1 LLLLKLLSQTGVLL
15 IQSLT
20 RFPARE
26 KMKRIGKMWRETNPR
41 WSPASSACQGA
52 PGCGG
57 CRRALKCVLVAPARI
72 SDFCTKPCPLDCQV
86 LQEKK
91 RCITVYA
98 TYNTPPLQQP
108 HPYNTPQPPILHVCQ
123 ANYTPYNT
131 PLHPY
136 NTPPWTARDQE
147 NGGSG
152 PGKWRDQE
160 NGGSGPGK
168 WRQRAPSTGSN
179 HSVHGAWRRCLMK

>member
-1 LLLLKLLSQTGVLL
+1 MLLLKLLSQTGVLL

-41 WSPASSACQGA
+41 WSPAPSACQGA

-98 TYNTPPLQQP
+98 TYNTPPS
-108 HPYNTPQPPILHVCQ
+108 T
-123 ANYTPYNT
+123 T
-131 PLHPY
+131 
-136 NTPPWTARDQE
+136 TPPVQHPSTSDTTRLSSKLHTLQHPPSPLQHPSLD
-147 NGGSG
+147 GSG
-152 PGKWRDQE
+152 PGKWRL
-160 NGGSGPGK
+160 GTRKMAGPGK
-168 WRQRAPSTGSN
+168 YRLGTRKMATESP
-179 HSVHGAWRRCLMK
+179 